1 MTVLFFYLYYL
12 YCLSIF
18 QRTNVASAAPAFF
31 AKADAKIRTFSDN
44 LQTFLKVFCFYFL
57 NHLLFSRMSI
67 IRLCLSSKAGAKV
80 DNLSITSKYIGLFF
94 YSFLKLFCNSLIDN
108 DVIEYIF
115 SDRHILIWNTYTLLY
130 SALKCKFY
138 FPIPNRNSIY
148 IQDSTIHFSI
158 LRVSALKFIPILK

>member
-1 MTVLFFYLYYL
+1 
-12 YCLSIF
+12 
-18 QRTNVASAAPAFF
+18 
-31 AKADAKIRTFSDN
+31 
-44 LQTFLKVFCFYFL
+44 
-57 NHLLFSRMSI
+57 MSI

-148 IQDSTIHFSI
+148 IQDSANSCSSASRFSWI
-158 LRVSALKFIPILK
+158 SRSLTPQISTYSFHIEISSKLFKSLNTLTLPNFVTPVSRANFIYPSFVFKAP

>member
-1 MTVLFFYLYYL
+1 MPVIALFRMPYNLLTLSYIPIYISIDGSILILYYL

-44 LQTFLKVFCFYFL
+44 LQTFLKVFLFYFL

-80 DNLSITSKYIGLFF
+80 ENLMTISKYIRLFF
-94 YSFLKLFCNSLIDN
+94 QVFF
-108 DVIEYIF
+108 E
-115 SDRHILIWNTYTLLY
+115 
-130 SALKCKFY
+130 
-138 FPIPNRNSIY
+138 
-148 IQDSTIHFSI
+148 
-158 LRVSALKFIPILK
+158 

>member
-1 MTVLFFYLYYL
+1 
-12 YCLSIF
+12 
-18 QRTNVASAAPAFF
+18 
-31 AKADAKIRTFSDN
+31 
-44 LQTFLKVFCFYFL
+44 
-57 NHLLFSRMSI
+57 MSI
-67 IRLCLSSKAGAKV
+67 IRLCLSSKAAAKV

>member
-1 MTVLFFYLYYL
+1 MVIALFRMPYNLLTSLIPYVSHILIYIRQVLTVLFFYLYYL

-57 NHLLFSRMSI
+57 NPLLFSRMSI

-80 DNLSITSKYIGLFF
+80 DTLYITSKYIQLFF
-94 YSFLKLFCNSLIDN
+94 
-108 DVIEYIF
+108 
-115 SDRHILIWNTYTLLY
+115 
-130 SALKCKFY
+130 
-138 FPIPNRNSIY
+138 
-148 IQDSTIHFSI
+148 
-158 LRVSALKFIPILK
+158 

>member
-44 LQTFLKVFCFYFL
+44 IQTFFEVFWFL
-57 NHLLFSRMSI
+57 FSEPFIISRMSI